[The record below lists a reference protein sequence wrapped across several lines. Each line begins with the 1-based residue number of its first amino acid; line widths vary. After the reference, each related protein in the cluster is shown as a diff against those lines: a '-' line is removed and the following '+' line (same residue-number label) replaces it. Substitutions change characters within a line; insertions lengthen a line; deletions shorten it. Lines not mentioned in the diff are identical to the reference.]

1 MFQKAP
7 DSMIPDP
14 TPERVFALCRLIARR
29 SMSRDEL
36 RNAMSL
42 GKASSSSYSEFQ
54 SALSVAAE
62 DLGVLHYA
70 DDKLVLAIAPEH
82 LASPTAFRRYAGTRA
97 FRNKD
102 SSFVLFTRWYLAQNE
117 RVFALDS
124 WEVKAKT
131 AAQEVPALA
140 GLRENDALGWRLWAA
155 FFGLGYLSAASLI
168 PNANIRLADL
178 FATAFPESF
187 PYDEPV
193 QAADFMPWLAEKMP
207 EADLN
212 GVWPMAVSAGLRTL
226 DELGRIRLEARQD
239 THRISLFFVD
249 GEPVN
254 EFSHITVR
262 EEGCP

>member
-62 DLGVLHYA
+62 GPGALHDA

-140 GLRENDALGWRLWAA
+140 GLRENDALGWRFWAA
-155 FFGLGYLSAASLI
+155 FFGLGYLSGASLI